1 MNNPK
6 RILKIN
12 SIYKSIKKNK
22 LLWDK
27 FNHERKRR
35 LHWKPTK
42 HYFKKL
48 KGTWTNGKTL
58 HVHGLKDLMLL
69 RWRYYIEEAID
80 PVPSLSKSL
89 WCVLFVCFA
98 VVVVVV
104 YQNRKTHPKNPT
116 QLTFVPAV
124 SPARHALTPV
134 SPASEKNVTLGH
146 MSPVFSW
153 WPSLTTLAFPITYY
167 LSYFSSLLW
176 ISSAQAVYSTHL
188 FSDFCFWISM
198 VQGHGFLSV
207 CSLYSEHQEHVRHV
221 VDAQDRYL
229 LSTRMNR
236 KHTRKRNTLVST
248 VFFCKEARPVKQVTT
263 SEISL
268 SCFL

>member
-98 VVVVVV
+98 IVVIVV

-134 SPASEKNVTLGH
+134 SPASER
-146 MSPVFSW
+146 MSPSVTCHLSSRGGP
-153 WPSLTTLAFPITYY
+153 PSPPLHSRSLIICLIFLHCSEYHLPKLCILLIYFLTSVSEYQWYKVMDSCLFVHYM
-167 LSYFSSLLW
+167 LSIKNMSGMW
-176 ISSAQAVYSTHL
+176 
-188 FSDFCFWISM
+188 
-198 VQGHGFLSV
+198 
-207 CSLYSEHQEHVRHV
+207 
-221 VDAQDRYL
+221 
-229 LSTRMNR
+229 
-236 KHTRKRNTLVST
+236 
-248 VFFCKEARPVKQVTT
+248 
-263 SEISL
+263 
-268 SCFL
+268 

>member
-104 YQNRKTHPKNPT
+104 YQNRKTHQKNPT

-124 SPARHALTPV
+124 SPPGMLLHQSHPLQKECHPRSHVTCLLVVALPHHPCIPDHLLFVLFFFIALNIICPSCVFYSFIFWLLFLNINGTRSWILV
-134 SPASEKNVTLGH
+134 CLFTIFWASRTC
-146 MSPVFSW
+146 
-153 WPSLTTLAFPITYY
+153 
-167 LSYFSSLLW
+167 
-176 ISSAQAVYSTHL
+176 QA
-188 FSDFCFWISM
+188 C
-198 VQGHGFLSV
+198 GR
-207 CSLYSEHQEHVRHV
+207 CSR
-221 VDAQDRYL
+221 
-229 LSTRMNR
+229 
-236 KHTRKRNTLVST
+236 
-248 VFFCKEARPVKQVTT
+248 
-263 SEISL
+263 
-268 SCFL
+268 